1 LQIIFDSS
9 TTKKYEIAKSR
20 EWIITNGLGSYA
32 SSTIIGLNTRGYHG
46 LLVASLDPPVRR
58 ILFLSKLEEEV
69 EVGGRKYLLAVNK
82 YPGTIYPQGHLHL
95 EQFRFERYPVF
106 VYRLGTAILEKTVF
120 MPYGDNTTLVTYK
133 VIESETP
140 VKITISPIINHR
152 DFHSRT
158 HEDSRW
164 NFSQSM
170 NPKGVEIRAFAGA
183 TTLYLQSDIAAYAPT
198 GIWYKNFIYETS
210 GERGEA
216 ESEDQYNPGLFTTRL
231 DQGYQVSILASLRI
245 QQTFSTEGL
254 RYKELQRLRKLT
266 ARLPQMDSFLLTLAD
281 AADTFLVKRKSTGTK
296 SIVAGYHWFGDWGRD
311 AMISVPGLTLV
322 TKREDEGK
330 EILKTFLSY
339 LQDGLIPNTLPDSA
353 NKPDYATIDASLWL
367 INAAYSIYS
376 ETGSLDFIREI
387 YPKLQEII
395 SAYSHGTK
403 FDIRMDEDGL
413 IRGGN
418 ENTGLTWMDAW
429 VDGKPVTPRNGKP
442 VEVSALW
449 YNSLRAIERF
459 AKDLGIEADEA
470 EYQSLAEKT
479 KVSFNQKF
487 WDSTR
492 ECLFDVL
499 QDGDR
504 GDSKTRP
511 NQLIALALPFPV
523 LDDSQPRKWRGV
535 LRTIEAEL
543 ITPVGLRSL
552 SPFDKQYWGQCTGE
566 ASARDTAYHQGTV
579 WPWLFGSYV
588 TAYLR
593 VFPPEPKTVA
603 FMQQL
608 YSPFQKRMT
617 EAGIGTLSEIYDGD
631 PPNLA
636 RGCISQAWT
645 IAEILRS
652 YSQVAGGIRIDL

>member
-1 LQIIFDSS
+1 MQTVFDSS
-9 TTKKYEIAKSR
+9 VTKKYEIAKSR
-20 EWIITNGLGSYA
+20 EWIVTNGLGSYA

-58 ILFLSKLEEEV
+58 VLFLSKFEEEV
-69 EVGGRKYLLAVNK
+69 EVSGRKYLLAVNK

-120 MPYGDNTTLVTYK
+120 MPYGDNTTLTTYK
-133 VIESETP
+133 LIESDSP
-140 VKITISPIINHR
+140 VKVTISPIINHR

-158 HEDSRW
+158 REDPRW
-164 NFSQSM
+164 NFTQSM

-183 TTLYLQSDIAAYAPT
+183 TTMYLQSDIAPYTPT
-198 GIWYKNFIYETS
+198 GTWYKNFIYETS
-210 GERGEA
+210 AERGEA
-216 ESEDQYNPGLFTTRL
+216 ESEDQYNPGFFATKL
-231 DQGYQVSILASLRI
+231 DQGYQVSILASLRN
-245 QQTFSTEGL
+245 QQTFSSEGL
-254 RYKELQRLRKLT
+254 RYREMQRLRKLS
-266 ARLPQMDSFLLTLAD
+266 AKFPQSDSFLLTLAD

-311 AMISVPGLTLV
+311 AMISLPGLTIT

-330 EILKTFLSY
+330 EIIKTFLSY

-353 NKPDYATIDASLWL
+353 NRPDYATIDSSLWL
-367 INAAYSIYS
+367 INAVYSVYS
-376 ETGSLDFIREI
+376 ETGSLDFIREV

-395 SAYSHGTK
+395 SAFAHGTR
-403 FDIRMDEDGL
+403 FGIGLDEDGL
-413 IRGGN
+413 IKGGSDQ
-418 ENTGLTWMDAW
+418 TALTWMDAW

-449 YNSLRAIERF
+449 YNSLRALERF
-459 AKDLGIEADEA
+459 AKDLGIEPDEVDYRSMAD
-470 EYQSLAEKT
+470 KT
-479 KVSFNQKF
+479 GTSFNEKF
-487 WDSTR
+487 WDSER

-499 QDGDR
+499 LDGDE
-504 GDSKTRP
+504 GDPKTRP

-523 LDDSQPRKWRGV
+523 LDESNTLRWKAI

-543 ITPVGLRSL
+543 LTPVGLRSL

-566 ASARDTAYHQGTV
+566 ASARDSAYHQGTV

-588 TAYLR
+588 SAYLR
-593 VFPPEPKTVA
+593 VYPPEPKTIA
-603 FMQQL
+603 FVKEL
-608 YSPFQKRMT
+608 YSPFKKRMT
-617 EAGIGTLSEIYDGD
+617 EAGIGTISEIYDGD
-631 PPNLA
+631 PPNLS
-636 RGCISQAWT
+636 RGCISQAWS

-652 YSQVAGGIRIDL
+652 YFRVAGASFE

>member
-1 LQIIFDSS
+1 LQTIFDSS

-46 LLVASLDPPVRR
+46 LLVASLDPPIRR
-58 ILFLSKLEEEV
+58 VLFLSKLEEEV

-120 MPYGDNTTLVTYK
+120 MPYGDNTTLITYK
-133 VIESETP
+133 VIESDSS
-140 VKITISPIINHR
+140 VKLTISPIINHR

-158 HEDSRW
+158 REDPRW
-164 NFSQSM
+164 NFTQSM

-183 TTLYLQSDIAAYAPT
+183 TTLYLQSDIASYAPT

-210 GERGEA
+210 AERGEP
-216 ESEDQYNPGLFTTRL
+216 ESEDQYNPGNFTTRL
-231 DQGYQVSILASLRI
+231 DQGYQVSILASLRN

-254 RYKELQRLRKLT
+254 RYREMQRLRKLS
-266 ARLPQMDSFLLTLAD
+266 ARLPQMDSFLLLLAD

-296 SIVAGYHWFGDWGRD
+296 TILAGYHWFGDWGRD
-311 AMISVPGLTLV
+311 AMISVPGLTIV

-330 EILKTFLSY
+330 EIIKTFLSY
-339 LQDGLIPNTLPDSA
+339 LQDGLIPNTLPDSF
-353 NKPDYATIDASLWL
+353 NKPDYAAMDVPLWL
-367 INAAYSIYS
+367 VNAAYSIYS

-395 SAYSHGTK
+395 GSYSHGTK
-403 FDIRMDEDGL
+403 FGIGMDEDGL
-413 IRGGN
+413 IKGGG
-418 ENTGLTWMDAW
+418 ENLALTWMDAW

-449 YNSLRAIERF
+449 YNALRALERF
-459 AKDLGIEADEA
+459 AKDLGIESDEA
-470 EYQSLAEKT
+470 EYKALADKT
-479 KVSFNQKF
+479 KASFNEKF
-487 WDSTR
+487 WDGKR
-492 ECLFDVL
+492 ECLYDVL

-511 NQLIALALPFPV
+511 NQLISLALPFPV
-523 LDDSQPRKWRGV
+523 LDESLSRRWRTV

-543 ITPVGLRSL
+543 LTPVGLRSL
-552 SPFDKQYWGQCTGE
+552 TPYDKQYWGQCTGE
-566 ASARDTAYHQGTV
+566 AGARDTAYHQGTV

-593 VFPPEPKTVA
+593 VFPPEPKTLA
-603 FMQQL
+603 FVQQL
-608 YSPFQKRMT
+608 YGPFQKRMT
-617 EAGIGTLSEIYDGD
+617 EAGIATLSEIYDGD

-636 RGCISQAWT
+636 RGCISQAWSV
-645 IAEILRS
+645 AEILRS
-652 YSQVAGGIRIDL
+652 YSLVASGIRADL

>member
-1 LQIIFDSS
+1 MQIIFDSS

-58 ILFLSKLEEEV
+58 ILFLSKMEEEV

-120 MPYGDNTTLVTYK
+120 MPYGDNTTLTTYK

-164 NFSQSM
+164 NFTQSM

-183 TTLYLQSDIAAYAPT
+183 TTMYLQSDIASYAPT

-210 GERGEA
+210 AERGEA
-216 ESEDQYNPGLFTTRL
+216 ESEDQYNPGFFTTRL
-231 DQGYQVSILASLRI
+231 DQGYQVSILASLRN

-281 AADTFLVKRKSTGTK
+281 AADTFLVNRKSTGTK
-296 SIVAGYHWFGDWGRD
+296 SIIAGYHWFGDWGRD

-376 ETGSLDFIREI
+376 ETGSLGFH
-387 YPKLQEII
+387 P
-395 SAYSHGTK
+395 
-403 FDIRMDEDGL
+403 
-413 IRGGN
+413 GN
-418 ENTGLTWMDAW
+418 LSQTAGDHFL
-429 VDGKPVTPRNGKP
+429 
-442 VEVSALW
+442 
-449 YNSLRAIERF
+449 
-459 AKDLGIEADEA
+459 
-470 EYQSLAEKT
+470 
-479 KVSFNQKF
+479 
-487 WDSTR
+487 
-492 ECLFDVL
+492 LFS
-499 QDGDR
+499 R
-504 GDSKTRP
+504 
-511 NQLIALALPFPV
+511 
-523 LDDSQPRKWRGV
+523 
-535 LRTIEAEL
+535 
-543 ITPVGLRSL
+543 
-552 SPFDKQYWGQCTGE
+552 
-566 ASARDTAYHQGTV
+566 HQV
-579 WPWLFGSYV
+579 
-588 TAYLR
+588 
-593 VFPPEPKTVA
+593 
-603 FMQQL
+603 
-608 YSPFQKRMT
+608 
-617 EAGIGTLSEIYDGD
+617 
-631 PPNLA
+631 
-636 RGCISQAWT
+636 
-645 IAEILRS
+645 
-652 YSQVAGGIRIDL
+652 